1 MDGFEVRSRKDNTDR
16 GMVSLGMRD
25 TVAIIAFI
33 AAIFVAVAAFMV
45 HYHNLWIFLLP
56 FVIVG
61 IVNYLLRGFY
71 IVFAVAAAI
80 SLLTWGIGV
89 YILDSDSHMR
99 LFLVLLVVFGV
110 FGLTSMVDTFE
121 RAIFY
126 PTLRRLRFANSLN
139 ASFGTRFVA
148 LIFDIRK
155 DLDSRDI
162 YVDLKVRDRTIPRR
176 EIFYVV
182 LCALVVCIIYWL
194 YIIIGGYEPAVEDK
208 MPFISLG
215 TLLNMATVASYAVL
229 ITMPFI
235 IFRVMDA
242 RINNTREKTVR
253 LYTGF
258 LSTLQ
263 HMGLALM
270 FLLLISIIMFI
281 PKGMLSS
288 ALIVLIFSTLV
299 TAILGSVTCIA
310 EFYTMEVSTV
320 SELAKKWKL
329 FMPVSLLG
337 DYRNGEDEDISKM
350 APTRDKTDFAS
361 IPFDVGRKRH

>member
-1 MDGFEVRSRKDNTDR
+1 MDGFEVRKGKDNTER
-16 GMVSLGMRD
+16 GIVSLGTRD

-33 AAIFVAVAAFMV
+33 LAILVAVVAYVV

-71 IVFAVAAAI
+71 LVFVIAAAI
-80 SLLTWGIGV
+80 SLITWGAGV
-89 YILDSDSHMR
+89 YILDSDSHMS
-99 LFLVLLVVFGV
+99 LFLVLLAVFGV

-121 RAIFY
+121 RAVFY
-126 PTLRRLRFANSLN
+126 PVLRRLRFANSLN

-155 DLDSRDI
+155 DLDTRDV
-162 YVDLKVRDRTIPRR
+162 YVDLKVRDRVFPRL

-182 LCALVVCIIYWL
+182 MCALVMCIIYWL
-194 YIIIGGYEPAVEDK
+194 YIIIGGYEPAVTDH
-208 MPFISLG
+208 MPFIHLG
-215 TLLNMATVASYAVL
+215 TLLNMATVASYAIL

-242 RINNTREKTVR
+242 RIKNTREKSVR
-253 LYTGF
+253 LYSGY

-263 HMGLALM
+263 HMGLALL

-281 PKGMLSS
+281 PKGMLTS
-288 ALIVLIFSTLV
+288 ALIVLIFSTAV
-299 TAILGSVTCIA
+299 TVILGAVTCVA

-329 FMPVSLLG
+329 FMPVSLLE
-337 DYRNGEDEDISKM
+337 DYRNAEDDDISGR
-350 APTRDKTDFAS
+350 APTRDQTDFAS